1 MAAANVSAQPKI
13 IVVPKQLEDF
23 FYEKLRQRY
32 GGRSD
37 VMVVV
42 DRRYAER
49 RRPARSAEAR
59 LAERRRRDRRD
70 ATECWSLDEM
80 PFAGA

>member
-1 MAAANVSAQPKI
+1 VAAADVSAQPKI
-13 IVVPKQLEDF
+13 IVVPKQLEEF
-23 FYEKLRQRY
+23 FYEQLRRRY

-49 RRPARSAEAR
+49 RRPALSAQAR
-59 LAERRRRDRRD
+59 LAERRRRDRRH
-70 ATECWSLDEM
+70 ATESWSLDEM